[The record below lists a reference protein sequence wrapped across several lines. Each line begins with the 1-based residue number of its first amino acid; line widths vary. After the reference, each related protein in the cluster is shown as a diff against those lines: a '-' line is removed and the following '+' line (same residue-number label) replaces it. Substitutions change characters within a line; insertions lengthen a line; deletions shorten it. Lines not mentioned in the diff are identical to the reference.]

1 MTEINYKVVL
11 IGNSASGKT
20 SFFRKIST
28 GEFIEKNISSI
39 GIDRKTLKFTI
50 NINKNGIKEKQDFN
64 VSLFDTAGQEK
75 FRAITLN
82 YFKGSDGIILIYDIV
97 YRASFDSIETWVNS
111 IKESISDESKYTIFL
126 IGNKNDLTED
136 EVREREVTE
145 EEAKKKCEEFNMIWG
160 GEISIKYIE
169 HSAIKALMEKF
180 IIEIYNKKG
189 GKEPEVKTH
198 KKIGKYKKKTKKRC
212 IF

>member
-1 MTEINYKVVL
+1 MDENQDNKNDDLSI
-11 IGNSASGKT
+11 IGHIL
-20 SFFRKIST
+20 KI
-28 GEFIEKNISSI
+28 F
-39 GIDRKTLKFTI
+39 KFDA
-50 NINKNGIKEKQDFN
+50 NINENGIVKNQRFIIKLLDK
-64 VSLFDTAGQEK
+64 AGQERVRK
-75 FRAITLN
+75 ITLY
-82 YFKGSDGIILIYDIV
+82 YFKGCDGILLIYDITER
-97 YRASFDSIETWVNS
+97 YSFDNVKKWISS
-111 IKESISDESKYTIFL
+111 IKEESLNENQSKFVIML
-126 IGNKNDLTED
+126 IGNKFDLVNKKEK
-136 EVREREVTE
+136 ERKVDE
-145 EEAKKKCEEFNMIWG
+145 EEAIKICDEFNMIWG